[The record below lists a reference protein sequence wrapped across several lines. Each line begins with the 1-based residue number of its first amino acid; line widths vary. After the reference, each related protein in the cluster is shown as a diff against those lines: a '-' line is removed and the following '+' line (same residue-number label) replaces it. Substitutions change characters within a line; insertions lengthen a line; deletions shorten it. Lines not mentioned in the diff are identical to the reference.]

1 MNALFDPIAS
11 KLAQD
16 LDITVKIVNGKNL
29 SNLELA
35 LDGKSFVGTT
45 IT

>member
-1 MNALFDPIAS
+1 MNAPFDPIAS

-29 SNLELA
+29 ANLELA
-35 LDGKSFVGTT
+35 LDGKPFVGTT